1 VGRYQYLKSVS
12 VFGIFSVF
20 LKVYTVFGIGIAK
33 YRGIG
38 IGIFNPYK
46 TLLSEN
52 TVFVGKAS
60 IIDMIFS
67 PFQGHKLNSF
77 FKSIYYS

>member
-1 VGRYQYLKSVS
+1 LKSVS

-20 LKVYTVFGIGIAK
+20 LKVGTVFGIGIAK

-46 TLLSEN
+46 TYCEN
-52 TVFVGKAS
+52 TVFVGQAF
-60 IIDMIFS
+60 IIGI
-67 PFQGHKLNSF
+67 
-77 FKSIYYS
+77 

>member
-1 VGRYQYLKSVS
+1 MRGDMCPQPQPRRAATVTVYTRDGSVS

-20 LKVYTVFGIGIAK
+20 LKVITIFGIGIAK

-46 TLLSEN
+46 T
-52 TVFVGKAS
+52 
-60 IIDMIFS
+60 
-67 PFQGHKLNSF
+67 
-77 FKSIYYS
+77 Y